1 MAPLKVAVLDDYQGI
16 SATPFAKLDASFEVT
31 TFRDTLRPY
40 NHPDTT
46 DAEREALVQRLLPF
60 DIICAHPPPPPL
72 SLPSPPSQKYE
83 EWDV

>member
-16 SATPFAKLDASFEVT
+16 SAPSFAKLDSSSFEVT

-40 NHPDTT
+40 NHPDTP

-60 DIICAHPPPPPL
+60 DIICAVNPL
-72 SLPSPPSQKYE
+72 YPLPQLKRKK
-83 EWDV
+83 V